1 MRPCFLAVLGLSALA
16 SAGAQNSAPR
26 AVNTNPPAAVGA
38 ATNAAGTPTANPSV
52 TGVPRY
58 RAGFRGPRDEAAPAT
73 PGNVSRVG
81 ADGAINAGAATLPVA
96 RLRFNDLGLAAGT
109 PIAVRLASTV
119 DSGHVKNGDTLNGTL
134 EKPVGSMP
142 VGTPVELTVVS
153 AAAAGQ
159 MKSSGELSVQVVR
172 IGGKDALS
180 QVITAEGKEGA
191 KLTADGAPERG
202 TEAQLGPDQP
212 LVLPAA

>member
-1 MRPCFLAVLGLSALA
+1 MRTLVVAAASLSALL
-16 SAGAQNSAPR
+16 SAGAQNRAPR
-26 AVNTNPPAAVGA
+26 AINTNPPAAVGA
-38 ATNAAGTPTANPSV
+38 ATSAGGTSAATPSV

-58 RAGFRGPRDEAAPAT
+58 RAGFRGPRDEAAAAT
-73 PGNVSRVG
+73 PGDLSRVG
-81 ADGAINAGAATLPVA
+81 ADGAIDAGATTLPVA
-96 RLRFNDLGLAAGT
+96 RLRFNDLGLPAGT
-109 PIAVRLASTV
+109 PIAVRLAETV
-119 DSGHVKNGDTLNGTL
+119 DSGHVKNGDTLKGAL

-142 VGTPVELTVVS
+142 AGTPVELTVVS

-172 IGGKDALS
+172 IGGKEALS